1 MNIIYYLVGTLN
13 KETSV
18 GCTGGHGYTYD
29 SDVKGRKS
37 VKKNVATP
45 YGYFVNSD
53 YQSES
58 VVVEGYLNG
67 RAVGKDSI
75 QALFLKHM
83 DALLDYYLA
92 NKGDKLLLVTNMPKV
107 TKSFVAGTITCEDGD
122 LVKRVLEKYDSVKDN
137 IIVDYPLYPKAGLGT
152 QHAHNQCRISEMILK
167 HKPEGEVKLN
177 YLSEKEFSEPTVEFN
192 NLVTASRW
200 YFNTGSNSRFNELT
214 SNGRRAYHF
223 GKVEPDKNYYG
234 KATPDVYYSA
244 LYAKEPVPLLD
255 KLYEF
260 CKLAK
265 GNDLNLL
272 LAGNLNN
279 IKSKEVARTIDD
291 IPGEFT
297 GNTLISPMRI
307 RVDDEPGLVDYI
319 NPPGLSYRISEFL
332 EELDDLYKVFL
343 KRDEVNPVS
352 KIKFMDITDH
362 LFTFDD
368 GKVKI
373 HPEFVQTTL
382 QFKIM
387 IESPDCVKPVKLS
400 ISPRYDMP
408 DRNSFNSL
416 IKEKITDI
424 KVYLILDFCDTAGF
438 RYSTLTSTPD
448 FDYLHS
454 NSIAN
459 LRVYNLR
466 ELGRSKEE

>member
-1 MNIIYYLVGTLN
+1 MNIIYYLVGAIN
-13 KETSV
+13 KDTSV
-18 GCTGGHGYTYD
+18 GCTGGHGYSYD
-29 SDVKGRKS
+29 SNVKGKKR
-37 VKKNVATP
+37 VNKNVATP

-58 VVVEGYLNG
+58 VIIDSYING
-67 RAVGKDSI
+67 RSVGTESI
-75 QALFLKHM
+75 QVLFLKHM
-83 DALLDYYLA
+83 EVLIDYFLK
-92 NKGDKLLLVTNMPKV
+92 NEGEKLLLVTNMPKV
-107 TKSFVAGTITCEDGD
+107 TKSFIAGNIKCEDED
-122 LVKRVLEKYDSVKDN
+122 LTKRVLEKFATVKDN
-137 IIVDYPLYPKAGLGT
+137 FIVDYTLYPKGGIGC
-152 QHAHNQCRISEMILK
+152 QHAHNQCRIGEMIMKL
-167 HKPEGEVKLN
+167 KPEGEVKLN
-177 YLSEKEFSEPTVEFN
+177 HLSEKEFSEPEVEFN

-200 YFNTGSNSRFNELT
+200 YFNTGNNSHFYQLT

-234 KATPDVYYSA
+234 KATPDVYYST
-244 LYAKEPVPLLD
+244 LYTKDPVPLLD

-291 IPGEFT
+291 IPGEFKD
-297 GNTLISPMRI
+297 NTLISPMRI

-332 EELDDLYKVFL
+332 EELDDIYDVFL
-343 KRDEVNPVS
+343 RRDEDNPTC

-362 LFTFDD
+362 LFEFDN
-368 GKVKI
+368 GKAKI
-373 HPEFVQTTL
+373 HPEFVSTTL
-382 QFKIM
+382 KFNVTID
-387 IESPDCVKPVKLS
+387 SPDCVKPVKLG
-400 ISPRYDMP
+400 ICPRYDLP

-416 IKEKITDI
+416 IKSKITDI
-424 KVYLILDFCDTAGF
+424 KVWLVLDFSDVGGV
-438 RYSTLTSTPD
+438 RYSTITSTPD

-459 LRVYNLR
+459 LRVYSLR
-466 ELGRSKEE
+466 ELGRTKEE